1 MGDIYD
7 ILCRYK
13 RWDDPI
19 DAVFTVFMINFC
31 LSHVRWNLELRT
43 WNWDR
48 SPSDNPYNLQHIH
61 STMAICCVSRDQQTV
76 FKISLVLRGEYS
88 DFKATAFT
96 ENSHSPFYIE
106 GKFRPK
112 HLYSNNS
119 FYHRIMR
126 KRKGVH
132 TVEVK
137 RPYYKLD

>member
-31 LSHVRWNLELRT
+31 LSHVLWNLELRT

-88 DFKATAFT
+88 ELPLLPKILIRRFILRVNSGQNTSTPTIASIT
-96 ENSHSPFYIE
+96 E
-106 GKFRPK
+106 
-112 HLYSNNS
+112 L
-119 FYHRIMR
+119 
-126 KRKGVH
+126 
-132 TVEVK
+132 
-137 RPYYKLD
+137 